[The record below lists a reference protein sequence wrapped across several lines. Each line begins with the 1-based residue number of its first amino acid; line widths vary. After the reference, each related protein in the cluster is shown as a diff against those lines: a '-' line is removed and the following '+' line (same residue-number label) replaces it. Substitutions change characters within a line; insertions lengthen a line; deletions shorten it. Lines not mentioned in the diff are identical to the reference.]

1 MRLDK
6 ELYYNKDM
14 PKKIHTRH
22 GGAFDRG
29 SADYYYSRPFE
40 PHYFIGDT
48 YNSPRVDESSMTEEE
63 VEAYQAGWDDA
74 EAHGDRK
81 EYN

>member
-1 MRLDK
+1 LDK

-29 SADYYYSRPFE
+29 SADYYYSRPYE

-48 YNSPRVDESSMTEEE
+48 YNSPKVEESSMTEEE
-63 VEAYQAGWDDA
+63 IEAYKLGWDDA
-74 EAHGDRK
+74 AFHGDRK
-81 EYN
+81 EWN

>member
-1 MRLDK
+1 
-6 ELYYNKDM
+6 M
-14 PKKIHTRH
+14 PKKIYTRH

-29 SADYYYSRPFE
+29 SADYYYSRPYA

-48 YNSPRVDESSMTEEE
+48 YNSPKVEESSMTEEE
-63 VEAYQAGWDDA
+63 VAAYQAGWDDA
-74 EAHGDRK
+74 EAHGDGK